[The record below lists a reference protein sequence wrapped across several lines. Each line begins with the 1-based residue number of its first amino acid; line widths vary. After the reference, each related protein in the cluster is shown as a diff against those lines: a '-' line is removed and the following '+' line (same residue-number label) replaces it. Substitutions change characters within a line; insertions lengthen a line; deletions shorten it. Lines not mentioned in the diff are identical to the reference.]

1 MNYAPIGQVAVE
13 RNSMSDTNETTNGK
27 KLGLSAPGKLELN
40 KTVETGSVRQS
51 FSHGRSKMVAVEVK
65 KKRVFAPDSG
75 GHMAEVKKTAEPL
88 VDPVVT
94 EEALVA
100 DVPETPTT
108 TPTGRILTNEE
119 RASRMKALEEAREEG
134 EVKRKAAELKALEP
148 APRPEQV
155 PASAPRSTSRPEA
168 AAPKKKTAPAAANVK
183 IPDPADIP
191 APPSEDDK
199 ERRVRP
205 KKLVKVE
212 PPKKATTNKRGE
224 PRRREGKLTI
234 SEALEDKEGRQRSL
248 ASVKRKRDRERQDAV
263 SARNSGKKVIREVV
277 ITETITVQELGNR
290 MAERAVDVIK
300 SLMKMGVMAT
310 AQQEIDAD
318 TAELVVEEFGHN
330 YKRIAASDVEIGLKT
345 VNDDDD
351 ASELVS
357 RPPVVT
363 VMGHVDHGKTSLL
376 DAMRSSDV
384 AAGEAGGITQHIGA
398 YQVNTASGSKITFID
413 TPGHS
418 AFSEMR
424 ARGASVTDIVVLCVA
439 ADDGIMPQTV
449 EAIHHAK
456 AANVPII
463 IAVNKIDRPDAD
475 PARIRTDLLQHDI
488 QVEEMGGEALAIDV
502 SAKEH
507 LNLDKLEEA
516 ITLQAELMDLKS
528 NPNRPAEGIVVESKV
543 EAGRGAVATVL
554 VQRGTLQIG
563 DILVAGKEYGR
574 VRAMTDAT
582 GNQLK
587 EAGPA
592 FPVEVLGLSGAPASG
607 DEMAVVISEG
617 RAREVAEFRER
628 RERDTYAAATTR
640 GTLEEMFEKIKD
652 GEAES
657 LPIVLKG
664 DVHGSVG
671 AIKASLDSL
680 ATDEVRVNMLHS
692 AVGGINESDVT
703 LARASGAA
711 IIGFNV
717 RANPQARALAK
728 RDGVEIRYYSIIY
741 NLIDDLKAVLSGM
754 LSPEIRETFLGNA
767 TIKEVFNVS
776 KVGKIA
782 GCFVSEGLVRK
793 GANVRLIRDE
803 VVIHEG
809 ELSQLKRF
817 KDDAAEVKEGVDCG
831 MAFTNYQDMR
841 AGDTIECF
849 SVEEIAREI

>member
-1 MNYAPIGQVAVE
+1 MNDAPIGQVAVE

-119 RASRMKALEEAREEG
+119 RASRIKALEEAREEG

-148 APRPEQV
+148 AAAPE
-155 PASAPRSTSRPEA
+155 STSRPVA

-574 VRAMTDAT
+574 VRAMTDAM
-582 GNQLK
+582 GKQLK

-831 MAFTNYQDMR
+831 MAFTDYQDMR

>member
-1 MNYAPIGQVAVE
+1 MNSATIRQIAVE
-13 RNSMSDTNETTNGK
+13 QNSMSETYETTKGK
-27 KLGLSAPGKLELN
+27 KLELSAPGKLELN
-40 KTVETGSVRQS
+40 KTIETGSVRQS

-75 GHMAEVKKTAEPL
+75 GQMAEVKKAAGPLVVPPAPEEVVVVAEP
-88 VDPVVT
+88 
-94 EEALVA
+94 VA
-100 DVPETPTT
+100 AMT
-108 TPTGRILTNEE
+108 TPSGRVLTNEE
-119 RASRMKALEEAREEG
+119 RASRMKALEGAREQDES
-134 EVKRKAAELKALEP
+134 KRIKAELKALAP
-148 APRPEQV
+148 APVSAVVPEPV
-155 PASAPRSTSRPEA
+155 PTNT
-168 AAPKKKTAPAAANVK
+168 KKKTAFVPAEIK

-191 APPSEDDK
+191 VPPSEDDK
-199 ERRVRP
+199 ERRIRP
-205 KKLVKVE
+205 KKLVKLE
-212 PPKKATTNKRGE
+212 ATKKVPTTKWGE

-248 ASVKRKRDRERQDAV
+248 ASVKRKRDREKQDAI
-263 SARNSGKKVIREVV
+263 SARISGKKVIREVI
-277 ITETITVQELGNR
+277 ITETITVHELGNR
-290 MAERAVDVIK
+290 MAERTVDVIK

-310 AQQEIDAD
+310 AQKEIDAD
-318 TAELVVEEFGHN
+318 TAELVVEEFGHKF
-330 YKRIAASDVEIGLKT
+330 KRIAASDVEIGLKT
-345 VNDDDD
+345 GNDDDD
-351 ASELVS
+351 ASELIS
-357 RPPVVT
+357 RAPVVT

-376 DAMRSSDV
+376 DAMRSSDI

-398 YQVNTASGSKITFID
+398 YQVNTALGSKITFID
-413 TPGHS
+413 TPGHA

-439 ADDGIMPQTV
+439 ADDGIMPQTT

-463 IAVNKIDRPDAD
+463 VAINKIDRPDAD
-475 PARIRTDLLQHDI
+475 PARVRTDLLQHDI

-502 SAKEH
+502 SAKER

-516 ITLQAELMDLKS
+516 ITLQAELLDLKS
-528 NPNRPAEGIVVESKV
+528 NPNRAAEGIVVESKV
-543 EAGRGAVATVL
+543 DVGRGAVATVL
-554 VQRGTLQIG
+554 VQRGTLRIG
-563 DILVAGKEYGR
+563 DIMVAGKEYGR
-574 VRAMTDAT
+574 VRAMTDAM
-582 GNQLK
+582 GKHLNQ
-587 EAGPA
+587 AGPA
-592 FPVEVLGLSGAPASG
+592 VPVEVLGLSGAPASG

-628 RERDTYAAATTR
+628 RERDTSAGENAR

-652 GEAES
+652 GEATS
-657 LPIVLKG
+657 LPIVIKG
-664 DVHGSVG
+664 DAHGSVG
-671 AIKASLDSL
+671 AIKSSLDSL
-680 ATDEVRVNMLHS
+680 ATDEVRVNILHS

-741 NLIDDLKAVLSGM
+741 NLIDDLRAVLSGM

-782 GCFVSEGLVRK
+782 GCFISEGMVRK
-793 GANVRLIRDE
+793 GARVRLIRDE

-809 ELSQLKRF
+809 ELSQLKHF
-817 KDDAAEVKEGVDCG
+817 KDDAEEVKEGNDCG

-841 AGDTIECF
+841 AGDAIECF
-849 SVEEIAREI
+849 SVQEIARQI

>member
-1 MNYAPIGQVAVE
+1 MNDAPIGQVAVE
-13 RNSMSDTNETTNGK
+13 RNSMSETNETTNGK

-88 VDPVVT
+88 VAPVVT
-94 EEALVA
+94 EEIVVA
-100 DVPETPTT
+100 AVPEAPTT
-108 TPTGRILTNEE
+108 TPTGRVLTNEE

-134 EVKRKAAELKALEP
+134 ETKRKAAELKALEP
-148 APRPEQV
+148 APEPEFI
-155 PASAPRSTSRPEA
+155 SRPVA

-290 MAERAVDVIK
+290 MAERTVDVIK
-300 SLMKMGVMAT
+300 SLMKMGVMTT

-345 VNDDDD
+345 ANDDDD

-357 RPPVVT
+357 RPPIVT

-502 SAKEH
+502 SAKER

-563 DILVAGKEYGR
+563 DVLVAGKEYGR
-574 VRAMTDAT
+574 VRAMTDAM
-582 GNQLK
+582 GKQLK

-592 FPVEVLGLSGAPASG
+592 FPVEVIGLSGAPASG

-628 RERDTYAAATTR
+628 RERDAHAAATTR

-782 GCFVSEGLVRK
+782 GCFISEGLVRK

-831 MAFTNYQDMR
+831 MAFANYQDMR

>member
-1 MNYAPIGQVAVE
+1 MNDAPIGQVAVE
-13 RNSMSDTNETTNGK
+13 RNSMSETNETTNGK

-75 GHMAEVKKTAEPL
+75 GQMAEVKKPVEPL
-88 VDPVVT
+88 VAPAIT
-94 EEALVA
+94 EEIVVA
-100 DVPETPTT
+100 AVPEAPTT
-108 TPTGRILTNEE
+108 TPTGRVLTNEE

-134 EVKRKAAELKALEP
+134 ETKRKAAELKALEP
-148 APRPEQV
+148 APEPEFISSPV
-155 PASAPRSTSRPEA
+155 AVV
-168 AAPKKKTAPAAANVK
+168 PKKKTAPAAANVK
-183 IPDPADIP
+183 ISDPADIP
-191 APPSEDDK
+191 VPPSEDDK

-290 MAERAVDVIK
+290 MAERTVDVIK

-345 VNDDDD
+345 ANDDDD
-351 ASELVS
+351 VSELVS

-463 IAVNKIDRPDAD
+463 IAVNKIDLPDAD

-502 SAKEH
+502 SAKER

-563 DILVAGKEYGR
+563 DVLVAGKEYGR
-574 VRAMTDAT
+574 VRAMTDAM
-582 GNQLK
+582 GKQLK

-592 FPVEVLGLSGAPASG
+592 FAVEVIGLSGAPASG

-617 RAREVAEFRER
+617 RAREVTEFRER
-628 RERDTYAAATTR
+628 RERDAHAAATTR

>member
-1 MNYAPIGQVAVE
+1 MNDAPVGQVAVE
-13 RNSMSDTNETTNGK
+13 RNSMSETNETTNGK

-119 RASRMKALEEAREEG
+119 RASRIKALEEAREEG

-148 APRPEQV
+148 APAPE
-155 PASAPRSTSRPEA
+155 STSRPVA

-199 ERRVRP
+199 ERRARP

-574 VRAMTDAT
+574 VRAMTDAM
-582 GNQLK
+582 GKQLK

-607 DEMAVVISEG
+607 DEMAVVVSEG

-628 RERDTYAAATTR
+628 RERDTYAAATAR

-831 MAFTNYQDMR
+831 MAFTDYQDMR

>member
-1 MNYAPIGQVAVE
+1 MNDAPIGQVAVE
-13 RNSMSDTNETTNGK
+13 RNSMSETNETTNGK

-75 GHMAEVKKTAEPL
+75 GHMAEVKKPAEPL
-88 VDPVVT
+88 VAPAIT
-94 EEALVA
+94 EEIVVA
-100 DVPETPTT
+100 AVPEAPTT
-108 TPTGRILTNEE
+108 TPTGRVLTNEE

-134 EVKRKAAELKALEP
+134 ETKRKAAELKALEP
-148 APRPEQV
+148 APEPEFISSPV
-155 PASAPRSTSRPEA
+155 A
-168 AAPKKKTAPAAANVK
+168 AVPKKKTAPAAANVN
-183 IPDPADIP
+183 ISDPADIP

-290 MAERAVDVIK
+290 MAERTVDVIK

-345 VNDDDD
+345 ANDDDD

-502 SAKEH
+502 SAKER

-563 DILVAGKEYGR
+563 DVLVAGKEYGR
-574 VRAMTDAT
+574 VRAMTDAM
-582 GNQLK
+582 GKQLE

-592 FPVEVLGLSGAPASG
+592 FAVEVIGLSGAPASG

-617 RAREVAEFRER
+617 RAREVTEFRER
-628 RERDTYAAATTR
+628 RERDAHAAATTR

>member
-1 MNYAPIGQVAVE
+1 MNYASIGQVAVE

-88 VDPVVT
+88 VAPVVT
-94 EEALVA
+94 EEVVVA
-100 DVPETPTT
+100 AVPESPTT

-119 RASRMKALEEAREEG
+119 RASRIKALEEAREEG

-148 APRPEQV
+148 APAPE
-155 PASAPRSTSRPEA
+155 STSRPVA

-199 ERRVRP
+199 ERRARP

-574 VRAMTDAT
+574 VRAMTDAM
-582 GNQLK
+582 GKQLK

-831 MAFTNYQDMR
+831 MAFTDYQDMR

>member
-1 MNYAPIGQVAVE
+1 M
-13 RNSMSDTNETTNGK
+13 
-27 KLGLSAPGKLELN
+27 
-40 KTVETGSVRQS
+40 
-51 FSHGRSKMVAVEVK
+51 
-65 KKRVFAPDSG
+65 
-75 GHMAEVKKTAEPL
+75 
-88 VDPVVT
+88 
-94 EEALVA
+94 
-100 DVPETPTT
+100 
-108 TPTGRILTNEE
+108 
-119 RASRMKALEEAREEG
+119 
-134 EVKRKAAELKALEP
+134 
-148 APRPEQV
+148 
-155 PASAPRSTSRPEA
+155 
-168 AAPKKKTAPAAANVK
+168 
-183 IPDPADIP
+183 
-191 APPSEDDK
+191 
-199 ERRVRP
+199 
-205 KKLVKVE
+205 
-212 PPKKATTNKRGE
+212 
-224 PRRREGKLTI
+224 
-234 SEALEDKEGRQRSL
+234 
-248 ASVKRKRDRERQDAV
+248 
-263 SARNSGKKVIREVV
+263 

-290 MAERAVDVIK
+290 MAERTVDVIK
-300 SLMKMGVMAT
+300 SLMKMGVMTT

-345 VNDDDD
+345 ANDDDD

-357 RPPVVT
+357 RPPIVT

-502 SAKEH
+502 SAKER

-563 DILVAGKEYGR
+563 DVLVAGKEYGR
-574 VRAMTDAT
+574 VRAMADAM
-582 GNQLK
+582 GKQLK

-592 FPVEVLGLSGAPASG
+592 FPVEVIGLSGAPASG

-628 RERDTYAAATTR
+628 RERDAHAAATTR

-782 GCFVSEGLVRK
+782 GCFISEGLVRK

-831 MAFTNYQDMR
+831 MAFANYQDMR

>member
-88 VDPVVT
+88 VDLVVT

-148 APRPEQV
+148 APAPE
-155 PASAPRSTSRPEA
+155 STSRPVA

-574 VRAMTDAT
+574 VRAMTDAM
-582 GNQLK
+582 GKQLK

-831 MAFTNYQDMR
+831 MAFTDYQDMR

>member
-94 EEALVA
+94 EEVLVA

-119 RASRMKALEEAREEG
+119 RASRIKALEEAREEG

-148 APRPEQV
+148 APAPE
-155 PASAPRSTSRPEA
+155 STSRPVA

-574 VRAMTDAT
+574 VRAMTDAM
-582 GNQLK
+582 GKQLK

-831 MAFTNYQDMR
+831 MAFTDYQDMR

>member
-1 MNYAPIGQVAVE
+1 
-13 RNSMSDTNETTNGK
+13 
-27 KLGLSAPGKLELN
+27 
-40 KTVETGSVRQS
+40 
-51 FSHGRSKMVAVEVK
+51 
-65 KKRVFAPDSG
+65 
-75 GHMAEVKKTAEPL
+75 
-88 VDPVVT
+88 
-94 EEALVA
+94 
-100 DVPETPTT
+100 
-108 TPTGRILTNEE
+108 
-119 RASRMKALEEAREEG
+119 MKALEEAREEG
-134 EVKRKAAELKALEP
+134 ETKRKAAELKALEP
-148 APRPEQV
+148 APEPEFI
-155 PASAPRSTSRPEA
+155 SRPVA

-290 MAERAVDVIK
+290 MAERTVDVIK
-300 SLMKMGVMAT
+300 SLMKMGVMTT

-345 VNDDDD
+345 ANDDDD

-357 RPPVVT
+357 RPPIVT

-502 SAKEH
+502 SAKER

-563 DILVAGKEYGR
+563 DVLVAGKEYGR
-574 VRAMTDAT
+574 VRAMADAM
-582 GNQLK
+582 GKQLK

-592 FPVEVLGLSGAPASG
+592 FPVEVIGLSGAPASG

-628 RERDTYAAATTR
+628 RERDAHAAATTR

-680 ATDEVRVNMLHS
+680 ATDEVRVNILHS

-782 GCFVSEGLVRK
+782 GCFISEGLVRK

-817 KDDAAEVKEGVDCG
+817 KDDAAELSGH
-831 MAFTNYQDMR
+831 
-841 AGDTIECF
+841 
-849 SVEEIAREI
+849 ARRRHN

>member
-75 GHMAEVKKTAEPL
+75 GHMAEVKKTAKPL

-94 EEALVA
+94 EEAVVA

-148 APRPEQV
+148 APAPESTLRPD
-155 PASAPRSTSRPEA
+155 

-831 MAFTNYQDMR
+831 MAFTDYQDMR

>member
-119 RASRMKALEEAREEG
+119 RASRIKALEEAREEG

-148 APRPEQV
+148 AAAPE
-155 PASAPRSTSRPEA
+155 STSRPVA

-310 AQQEIDAD
+310 AQQVIDAD

-574 VRAMTDAT
+574 VRAMTDAM
-582 GNQLK
+582 GKQLK

-782 GCFVSEGLVRK
+782 GCFISEGLVRK

>member
-148 APRPEQV
+148 APAPEPTLRPD
-155 PASAPRSTSRPEA
+155 

-574 VRAMTDAT
+574 VRAMTDAM
-582 GNQLK
+582 GKQLK

>member
-1 MNYAPIGQVAVE
+1 MNDAPIGQVAVE
-13 RNSMSDTNETTNGK
+13 QNSMSETNETTNGK

-119 RASRMKALEEAREEG
+119 RASRIKALEEAREEG

-148 APRPEQV
+148 AAAPE
-155 PASAPRSTSRPEA
+155 STSRPVA

-574 VRAMTDAT
+574 VRAMTDAM
-582 GNQLK
+582 GKQLK

-607 DEMAVVISEG
+607 DDMAVVISEG

-831 MAFTNYQDMR
+831 MAFTDYQDMR